1 MITAAALL
9 QPRLLIV
16 GVFLGSAV
24 YVHFRG
30 DVRHRLGRQLTDHST
45 FLAPFNVLIYLFSR
59 VPARPYLELREFPEL
74 ERLTAGWQAIREE
87 GLRLLDEGFVRA
99 ATGYNDLG
107 FNSFFRTGWKRFY
120 LKWYGDALPSAE
132 QLCPHTVA
140 LLRATPS
147 VHGAMFAMLPPGGRL
162 VKHRDPF
169 GGSLRYHLGLRTPNS
184 DDCYI
189 EVDGKR
195 KGWRDGEAMVFD
207 ETYIHHAENKTDV
220 NRLILFCDVE
230 RPLRGGVP
238 TAINRFVIH
247 RLLHA
252 TATQNQPGERVGVAN
267 RLFGGIY
274 QIRLVGKRIKKWNR
288 NVYYAGKYAIVA
300 CVLAWL
306 LI

>member
-1 MITAAALL
+1 MLTAAALM
-9 QPRLLIV
+9 QPKFLVL
-16 GVFLGSAV
+16 GAFLGSAA

-30 DVRHRLGRQLTDHST
+30 DVRHRFGRQLTDHST

-59 VPARPYLELREFPEL
+59 VPARPYLEPRDFPEL
-74 ERLTAGWQAIREE
+74 GRLTANWQAIRDE

-132 QLCPHTVA
+132 QLCPETVA
-140 LLRATPS
+140 LLRATPT
-147 VHGAMFAMLPPGGRL
+147 VHGAMFAVLPPGGRL

-169 GGSLRYHLGLRTPNS
+169 GGSLRYHLGLRTPNN

-195 KGWRDGEAMVFD
+195 QGWRDGEAMIFD

-220 NRLILFCDVE
+220 TRLILFCDVE
-230 RPLRGGVP
+230 RPLRGRIP
-238 TAINRFVIH
+238 TAINHFVMH
-247 RLLHA
+247 RMMRA
-252 TATQNQPGERVGVAN
+252 TATQNRPGERVGVAN
-267 RLFGGIY
+267 RLFGAIY
-274 QIRLVGKRIKKWNR
+274 QVRLVGKRIKKWNR
-288 NVYYAGKYAIVA
+288 RVYYTGKYALVGG
-300 CVLAWL
+300 VLAWL
-306 LI
+306 LV